1 MAKRVHKKKR
11 PAGRAKLAALLVLL
25 VLLAAV
31 TVEVVNIYGHQLP
44 DIQRRSDALEQAIQQ
59 TEQENEALRS
69 DLEHAGDPDFIQDL
83 ARDELGLAT
92 DGERIFYDVNN

>member
-1 MAKRVHKKKR
+1 MAKRVHKRKK
-11 PAGRAKLAALLVLL
+11 PAGRAKLAAMLVLL
-25 VLLAAV
+25 VLLTAV
-31 TVEVVNIYGHQLP
+31 TIEVVNLYGSRLP
-44 DIQRRSDALEQAIQQ
+44 DIQRKSDELDRAIQQ
-59 TEQENEALRS
+59 TEQENDALRS